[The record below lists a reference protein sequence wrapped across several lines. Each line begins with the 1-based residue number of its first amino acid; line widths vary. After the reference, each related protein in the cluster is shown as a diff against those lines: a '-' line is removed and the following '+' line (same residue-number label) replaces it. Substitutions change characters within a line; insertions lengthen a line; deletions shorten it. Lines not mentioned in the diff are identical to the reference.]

1 MRKTPAVMGVLSM
14 VFGGIQTAISSL
26 TIVSQPFSKG
36 MMTDFSKA
44 FSGLPKQEGQPDPSA
59 MFEQLGRV
67 SEGLKIYNYVLHGVL
82 VVMSSAL
89 IAIGYAL
96 FHRRPIARPLSIGW
110 ALAALAY
117 LPVMVYIEVNVILP
131 RTQEVMAQLFAG
143 AGAASDSLVQGM
155 SGMTGT
161 FTVIGN
167 VILHAPFPILLLIL
181 IGRPS
186 TKNDLV
192 PG

>member
-14 VFGGIQTAISSL
+14 VFGGLQAAISAL
-26 TIVSQPFSKG
+26 TIASQPFSKG

-44 FSGLPKQEGQPDPSA
+44 FSGLPKQEGQPDPAA

-67 SEGLKIYNYVLHGVL
+67 TEALKVYNYVLHGVL
-82 VVMSSAL
+82 MLMSIAL
-89 IAIGYAL
+89 IVIGYML
-96 FHRRPIARPLSIGW
+96 FHRRPLSRPLSIGW

-117 LPVMVYIEVNVILP
+117 LPVMIYIEVKVILP
-131 RTQEVMAQLFAG
+131 RTQEVMAQMFAG
-143 AGAASDSLVQGM
+143 SGGSEALMQGM

-161 FTVIGN
+161 ITVVSN
-167 VILHAPFPILLLIL
+167 LVLHAPFPILLLIL

>member
-1 MRKTPAVMGVLSM
+1 
-14 VFGGIQTAISSL
+14 
-26 TIVSQPFSKG
+26 
-36 MMTDFSKA
+36 
-44 FSGLPKQEGQPDPSA
+44 

-67 SEGLKIYNYVLHGVL
+67 TEGLKVYNYALHGVL
-82 VVMSSAL
+82 MLMSIAL
-89 IAIGYAL
+89 IVIGYML
-96 FHRRPIARPLSIGW
+96 FHRRPVSRPLSIGW

-117 LPVMVYIEVNVILP
+117 LPVMIYIEVKVILP
-131 RTQEVMAQLFAG
+131 RTQEVMAQMFAG
-143 AGAASDSLVQGM
+143 SGTSETLLQGM

-161 FTVIGN
+161 ITAVGN
-167 VILHAPFPILLLIL
+167 VVLHAPFPILLLIL

>member
-14 VFGGIQTAISSL
+14 VFGGIQAAISAL
-26 TIVSQPFSKG
+26 TIASQPFSKG

-44 FSGLPKQEGQPDPSA
+44 FSGLPKQEGQPDPAA

-67 SEGLKIYNYVLHGVL
+67 TEGLKVYNYALHGVL
-82 VVMSSAL
+82 MLMSIAL
-89 IAIGYAL
+89 IVIGYML
-96 FHRRPIARPLSIGW
+96 FHRRPASRPLSIGW

-117 LPVMVYIEVNVILP
+117 LPVMIYIEVKVILP
-131 RTQEVMAQLFAG
+131 RTQEVMAQMFAG
-143 AGAASDSLVQGM
+143 SGGGSEALMQGM

-161 FTVIGN
+161 ITVVGN
-167 VILHAPFPILLLIL
+167 LVLHTPFPILLLIL

-186 TKNDLV
+186 TKYDLA